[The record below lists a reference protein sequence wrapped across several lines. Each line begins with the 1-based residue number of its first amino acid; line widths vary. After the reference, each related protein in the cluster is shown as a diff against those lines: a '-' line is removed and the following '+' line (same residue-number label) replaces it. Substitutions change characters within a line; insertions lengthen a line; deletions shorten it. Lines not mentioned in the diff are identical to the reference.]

1 MKTAD
6 LIRTSYAENSIVES
20 MKLETNQ
27 LPPVLVFEGAFIGFC
42 SGLTAYL
49 VTGWVW
55 ATYCVACFGTFPV
68 NKSFQFPVPLLL

>member
-1 MKTAD
+1 
-6 LIRTSYAENSIVES
+6 
-20 MKLETNQ
+20 